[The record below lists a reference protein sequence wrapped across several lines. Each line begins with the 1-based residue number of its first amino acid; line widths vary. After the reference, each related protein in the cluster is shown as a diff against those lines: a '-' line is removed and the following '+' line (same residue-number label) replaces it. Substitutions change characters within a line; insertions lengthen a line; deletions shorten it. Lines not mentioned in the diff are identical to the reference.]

1 MLTLLPPHRRA
12 SYRKWLCFSAASPPN
27 ADNPTTISS
36 SEPGSGTVV
45 GVEIE
50 TSERNAVLEIFDGFV
65 TGFWYKGAESEA
77 Y

>member
-1 MLTLLPPHRRA
+1 MTTSIMLRSVQRTL
-12 SYRKWLCFSAASPPN
+12 
-27 ADNPTTISS
+27 PTTVIS
-36 SEPGSGTVV
+36 SEPNSGTVV

-65 TGFWYKGAESEA
+65 TGFWYKEAESEA

>member
-1 MLTLLPPHRRA
+1 MNPQGLLPEIL
-12 SYRKWLCFSAASPPN
+12 SEKTF
-27 ADNPTTISS
+27 SS

-50 TSERNAVLEIFDGFV
+50 KSERNAVLEIFDGFV
-65 TGFWYKGAESEA
+65 TGFWYKGADSEA